1 MTTLHRHLAA
11 VWFADIVGYTSMSET
26 NEGEAV
32 RLAHAFQR
40 AARDVVSGFGG
51 RVVKSLGDGALAE
64 FPSTEMAVRSA
75 HAMLTAFDRA
85 AADEGLTTSGLR
97 IGVHVG
103 DIAVSD
109 DGDLYGDGVNVAS
122 RLQSAARPGEIWVS
136 EDVWRQLRRRP
147 ELAFESRGE
156 LDLKGIG
163 QPLQAHSVRVLD
175 EDQWTAPA
183 DRPEPHATTGP
194 AFLRRPIVAGAAALA
209 LLLAL
214 LVAVMTRDRAGLVPT
229 DAIAENAAPGVAVL
243 PFTVNDPEL
252 ARWKEGM
259 VDLLSTNL
267 DGAGGLRAI
276 DSRTVLARWRER
288 VPDNG
293 VADLPTA
300 LDIARRAGGRY
311 GLVGSA
317 VSSGA
322 SMRLAAEL
330 YDLESG
336 AQLGSPQV
344 EGSPDS
350 IFGLVDRL
358 SIEVLALI
366 LEQDADAP
374 RVDLA
379 SVTTRSLPALK
390 SFLEA
395 EELARRGDFPNAI
408 PAYEEAVAAD
418 STFALAHVRLG
429 DAYGWT
435 EGLQA
440 PGVREQYAAAERHSD
455 RLPVRDADLLEVS
468 LAYANAREGAT
479 RLAEEVSQRYPD
491 DPGAWFLLGE
501 VYFHLPHQSL
511 ASRAKQREP
520 FARAVRL
527 DPNYLPAEIHLVDL
541 ALLGADQPAADSLM
555 AHFGPRT
562 AGSAYGQAY
571 AVAYRLAFG
580 DTTTRAR
587 AAAGL
592 DTLSFEVI
600 RRMPGMLRHPR
611 FYDRQQAVV
620 REVRTRPEYAQF
632 SFVADFYYGQALLQ
646 WGELDELEE
655 VIESR
660 TLFRPAEELAMT
672 TAWFSEIPL
681 PEELYDAY
689 FQVGPEDA
697 PAGPRLAAVA
707 ARALETGD
715 RAAGLGW
722 IGHMRTGAERLLAAG
737 DSANAREVSGVVR
750 ALEARD
756 AMLRGR
762 TDEAL
767 ASLES
772 LYRESGLP
780 PAAIWIAQIL
790 EERGETERAIRYLE
804 QLAPN
809 PIFGLWLGS
818 LYEKVGRREEAL
830 EAYGWVV
837 LAWDGADPALQP
849 RVTTARQAIARLEGL
864 QRD

>member
-1 MTTLHRHLAA
+1 M
-11 VWFADIVGYTSMSET
+11 WFADIVGYTSMSET

-40 AARDVVSGFGG
+40 AARDVVGGFGG

-75 HAMLTAFDRA
+75 HAMLAAFDRA
-85 AADEGLTTSGLR
+85 AAEAGLTTEGLR

-122 RLQSAARPGEIWVS
+122 RLQSAARPGEVWVS

-156 LDLKGIG
+156 HELKGIG

-175 EDQWTAPA
+175 EEEWTAPA
-183 DRPEPHATTGP
+183 ERPGRSEATAP
-194 AFLRRPIVAGAAALA
+194 AGLRRPVVIAGAVLTLLA
-209 LLLAL
+209 AL
-214 LVAVMTRDRAGLVPT
+214 LVAALVTRDRAGLVPG
-229 DAIAENAAPGVAVL
+229 DAIAESAAPGVVVL

-288 VPDNG
+288 VPEDG
-293 VADLPTA
+293 VADLTTA

-336 AQLGSPQV
+336 ATLGSPQV

-379 SVTTRSLPALK
+379 SVTTSSLPALK
-390 SFLEA
+390 SYLEA
-395 EELARRGDFPNAI
+395 EELARRGDFPSAI

-418 STFALAHVRLG
+418 STFALAHVRLA
-429 DAYGWT
+429 DAYGWDAGIT
-435 EGLQA
+435 PQVLAE
-440 PGVREQYAAAERHSD
+440 YAAAERHSA
-455 RLPVRDADLLEVS
+455 RLPEREAALLEVS
-468 LAYANAREGAT
+468 LAYANARAGAT
-479 RLAEEVSQRYPD
+479 RLAEQVSERYPD
-491 DPGAWFLLGE
+491 DPGAWYLLGE
-501 VYFHLPHQSL
+501 TYFHLPYQSL
-511 ASRAKQREP
+511 PSFEKQREP
-520 FARAVRL
+520 FARAMRL

-541 ALLGADQPAADSLM
+541 AFATADEAAADSLM
-555 AHFGPRT
+555 RDFGPRT
-562 AGSAYGQAY
+562 QGSAYGRGY
-571 AVAYRLAFG
+571 AVAHRLAFG
-580 DTTTRAR
+580 DSATS
-587 AAAGL
+587 AAATAGL
-592 DTLSFEVI
+592 DTLSFDVL
-600 RRMPGMLRHPR
+600 RRIPPLLRHPQ
-611 FYDRQQAVV
+611 FFDQQRAVV
-620 REVRTRPEYAQF
+620 RETRSRPEFQQF
-632 SFVADFYYGQALLQ
+632 AHVADFFYGLALLQ
-646 WGELDELEE
+646 WGDLEAFRETIGSGELFA
-655 VIESR
+655 I
-660 TLFRPAEELAMT
+660 AEQVAMT
-672 TAWFSEIPL
+672 TAWFSEMPL
-681 PEELYDAY
+681 PDALYDGY
-689 FQVGPEDA
+689 FGLA
-697 PAGPRLAAVA
+697 PDQSSGPRLVAVG
-707 ARALETGD
+707 ARALQRGD
-715 RAAGLGW
+715 RAAYEAATGRL
-722 IGHMRTGAERLLAAG
+722 RAGAEQLLAAG
-737 DSANAREVSGVVR
+737 DSTTARQIQGSIRLLAARE
-750 ALEARD
+750 
-756 AMLRGR
+756 AMLRNR
-762 TDEAL
+762 SDEAL
-767 ASLES
+767 AELEA
-772 LYRESGLP
+772 LYAESGAQ
-780 PAAIWIAQIL
+780 PAGIWAAQIL
-790 EERGETERAIRYLE
+790 DDRGDEERAIRYLE
-804 QLAPN
+804 QIGPN
-809 PIFGLWLGS
+809 PIVGLWLGS
-818 LYEKVGRREEAL
+818 LYEEVGRREDAL
-830 EAYGWVV
+830 DAYGWVV
-837 LAWDGADPALQP
+837 LAWEDADPALRD
-849 RVTTARQAIARLEGL
+849 RVQLARQALARLEGL